1 MKQDELMGDI
11 DSIVLRS
18 EGTTVRQI
26 LKIPEELF
34 ELVELVGFST
44 NDLAIRQFVKEVKD
58 GKIGKGDRKALHS
71 AFNEGGGD
79 AVEKLL
85 KLAFL
90 GYSTN
95 FVSDEDKQRN
105 N

>member
-34 ELVELVGFST
+34 ESKLHFAKVDVQRCFDSIDQEQVLE
-44 NDLAIRQFVKEVKD
+44 IIKE
-58 GKIGKGDRKALHS
+58 
-71 AFNEGGGD
+71 E
-79 AVEKLL
+79 
-85 KLAFL
+85 
-90 GYSTN
+90 
-95 FVSDEDKQRN
+95 
-105 N
+105 